1 MDTFRT
7 MLFAALVLV
16 VFMMWQA
23 WEKDYGQTATPVA
36 TQATGQD
43 VTAAA
48 PADVPQAPGTVAS
61 LRATPDSVASRG
73 KRIKVH
79 TDVYDIE
86 LDSQGGDIKKA
97 YLLKYPTTAKEP
109 DQPFALMSDGLSDR
123 MPHLFISQTGLLGGG
138 APNHSAPYSSDAD
151 RYSLKDGEDKLEVVL
166 HWRNAEGLV
175 VDKVYTFH
183 RGRYDFELEYR
194 VANHTPK
201 AWQGSMYRQ
210 FKRTE
215 DTGVEKSRFLYTYT
229 GGVVST
235 KDNPYEKIN
244 FDDMQDQ
251 DLKLEIK
258 QGWVAMIQH
267 YFVGAWIG
275 DEGQTHHAYTK
286 VSEGNKYVIGMVTP
300 QASIAP
306 GSSGSIK
313 ARAYV
318 GPKLQEQLK
327 ELAPNL
333 ELTVDYGW
341 LTILAEPIFWL
352 MKWIQSVVGNW
363 GWTIIL
369 LTIAIKLMF
378 YKLSETSYK
387 SMANLRRVHP
397 RLQSLKERFG
407 DDKQGMQQAMMKIYK
422 EEKINPL
429 GGCLPILVQIPV
441 FIALYWVLLESVEMR
456 QAPFILWLDDL
467 SSKDP
472 YYVLPLLM
480 GASML
485 IQQKLN
491 PAPIDPVQA
500 KIMMMLPIVFTV
512 FFAFFPSG
520 LVLYW
525 VANNVLSI
533 TQQWVIT
540 KRIAG

>member
-1 MDTFRT
+1 
-7 MLFAALVLV
+7 
-16 VFMMWQA
+16 MMN
-23 WEKDYGQTATPVA
+23 
-36 TQATGQD
+36 
-43 VTAAA
+43 
-48 PADVPQAPGTVAS
+48 
-61 LRATPDSVASRG
+61 
-73 KRIKVH
+73 
-79 TDVYDIE
+79 
-86 LDSQGGDIKKA
+86 
-97 YLLKYPTTAKEP
+97 
-109 DQPFALMSDGLSDR
+109 DGS
-123 MPHLFISQTGLLGGG
+123 PHLFITQSGLLGGG
-138 APNHSAPYSSDAD
+138 APNHAAIYSSTAD
-151 RYSLKDGEDKLEVVL
+151 SYSLKDGQDKLEVVL
-166 HWRNAEGLV
+166 QWRNAQGLL
-175 VDKVYTFH
+175 VDKVYTFY
-183 RGRYDFELEYR
+183 RGRYDFDLEYR
-194 VANHTPK
+194 IANHSPST
-201 AWQGSMYRQ
+201 WQGSMYRQ

-215 DTGVEKSRFLYTYT
+215 NTGIEQSRFLYTYT
-229 GGVVST
+229 GGVVSNS
-235 KDNPYEKIN
+235 DNPYEKID
-244 FDDMQDQ
+244 FSDMEEK
-251 DLKLEIK
+251 DLKQEIK

-275 DEGQTHHAYTK
+275 EKEDTNHVYTK
-286 VSEGNKYVIGMVTP
+286 VSDGNKYVIGMVTP
-300 QASIAP
+300 QPSIAP
-306 GSSGSIK
+306 GSTGSIK

-318 GPKLQEQLK
+318 GPKLQEQLS
-327 ELAPNL
+327 EVAPNL
-333 ELTVDYGW
+333 QLTVDYGW
-341 LTILAEPIFWL
+341 LTILAEPIFWV

-369 LTIAIKLMF
+369 LTILIKLVF

-407 DDKQGMQQAMMKIYK
+407 DDKQGMQQAMMKIYQ

-491 PAPIDPVQA
+491 PSPLDPVQA
-500 KIMMMLPIVFTV
+500 KIMMMLPVVFTV
-512 FFAFFPSG
+512 FFAFFPAG

-533 TQQWVIT
+533 AQQWVIT

>member
-7 MLFAALVLV
+7 MLYAALVLI

-23 WEKDYGQTATPVA
+23 WEKDYGQVSTPFSSTSNNSSVTGV
-36 TQATGQD
+36 TQN
-43 VTAAA
+43 
-48 PADVPQAPGTVAS
+48 DVPQAPGSVVAGMTS
-61 LRATPDSVASRG
+61 APDILANSGV
-73 KRIKVH
+73 RIKVH

-86 LDSQGGDIKKA
+86 LDSKGGDIKKT
-97 YLLKYPTTAKEP
+97 YLLKYPTTAKQP
-109 DQPFALMSDGLSDR
+109 DQPFALMDDGVGSGA
-123 MPHLFISQTGLLGGG
+123 HLFISQVGLLGGD
-138 APNHSAPYSSDAD
+138 APNHAATFSSDTTS
-151 RYSLKDGEDKLEVVL
+151 YSMKDGEDKLEVVL
-166 HWRNAEGLV
+166 HWRNAQGLY

-194 VANHTPK
+194 VTNNTASV
-201 AWQGSMYRQ
+201 WQGSMYRQ

-215 DTGVEKSRFLYTYT
+215 NTGIEKSRFLYTYT
-229 GGVVST
+229 GGVIST
-235 KDNPYEKIN
+235 QEKPYEKIN
-244 FDDMQDQ
+244 FSDMEDK
-251 DLKLEIK
+251 DLKKETK

-275 DEGQTHHAYTK
+275 DEGQTHHIYSK
-286 VSEGNKYVIGMVTP
+286 VSDGNKYVIGMLTP
-300 QASIAP
+300 EASIAP
-306 GSSGSIK
+306 GTSGIIK

-318 GPKLQEQLK
+318 GPKLQYK
-327 ELAPNL
+327 MKDVAPHL

-341 LTILAEPIFWL
+341 LTILAEPIFWF
-352 MKWIQSVVGNW
+352 MKWIYSVVGNW

-369 LTIAIKLMF
+369 LTLAIKLMF

-456 QAPFILWLDDL
+456 QAPFILWLNDL

-491 PAPIDPVQA
+491 PAPLDPVQA
-500 KIMMMLPIVFTV
+500 KIMMMLPVVFTV
-512 FFAFFPSG
+512 FFAFFPAG

-525 VANNVLSI
+525 VANNILSI

>member
-7 MLFAALVLV
+7 MLYAALVLV

-23 WEKDYGQTATPVA
+23 WEKDYGQADAPVTAQGITAT
-36 TQATGQD
+36 
-43 VTAAA
+43 A
-48 PADVPQAPGTVAS
+48 PNDTPQAPSINSKVTGMTGAPDIVATS
-61 LRATPDSVASRG
+61 G
-73 KRIKVH
+73 KRIKVR

-86 LDSQGGDIKKA
+86 LNTQGGDIKKV
-97 YLLKYPTTAKEP
+97 YLLNYPTTAKTP
-109 DQPFALMSDGLSDR
+109 DQPFALMNDDSY
-123 MPHLFISQTGLLGGG
+123 LFISQSGLLGGE
-138 APNHSAPYSSDAD
+138 APNHAAIYSSPVES
-151 RYSLKDGEDKLEVVL
+151 YSLKDGEEKLEVVL
-166 HWRNAEGLV
+166 HWRNTQGLS
-175 VDKVYTFH
+175 VDKVYSFY
-183 RGRYDFELEYR
+183 RGRYDFDLEYR
-194 VANHTPK
+194 VTNNTAS

-229 GGVVST
+229 GGVIS
-235 KDNPYEKIN
+235 KDDNPYEKID
-244 FDDMQDQ
+244 FSDMEDE
-251 DLKLEIK
+251 DLKQEVQ

-275 DEGQTHHAYTK
+275 DKADTNHMYTK
-286 VSEGNKYVIGMVTP
+286 VSDGNKYVIGMVTP

-306 GSSGSIK
+306 GSTGSIK

-327 ELAPNL
+327 TVAPNL

-352 MKWIQSVVGNW
+352 MKWIHSVVGNW

-369 LTIAIKLMF
+369 LTMCIKLAF

-387 SMANLRRVHP
+387 SMANLRRVSP
-397 RLQSLKERFG
+397 RLKSLKERFG

-456 QAPFILWLDDL
+456 QAPFIFWLDDL

-485 IQQKLN
+485 IQQRLN
-491 PAPIDPVQA
+491 PAPLDPVQA

-525 VANNVLSI
+525 VVNNILSI

>member
-7 MLFAALVLV
+7 MLFAALVLI

-36 TQATGQD
+36 TQASGPG

-48 PADVPQAPGTVAS
+48 PADVPQAPGMVAS
-61 LRATPDSVASRG
+61 LRAAPDSVVSRG

-97 YLLKYPTTAKEP
+97 YLLKYPTTAKKP

-138 APNHSAPYSSDAD
+138 APNHSAPYSSDTD

-166 HWRNAEGLV
+166 HWRNTEGLV

-194 VANHTPK
+194 VANHTAK

-235 KDNPYEKIN
+235 KDNPYEKID
-244 FDDMQDQ
+244 FGDMEDQ
-251 DLKLEIK
+251 DLKQEIK

-275 DEGQTHHAYTK
+275 DEGQTHHAYSK

-306 GSSGSIK
+306 GSTGSMK
-313 ARAYV
+313 TRAYV
-318 GPKLQEQLK
+318 GPKLQYKMK
-327 ELAPNL
+327 EVAPNL

-341 LTILAEPIFWL
+341 LTILAEPIFWV

-369 LTIAIKLMF
+369 LTISIKLMF

-387 SMANLRRVHP
+387 SMANLRRVSP

>member
-7 MLFAALVLV
+7 MLYAALALVL
-16 VFMMWQA
+16 FMMWQA
-23 WEKDYGQTATPVA
+23 WEKDYGQATTVP
-36 TQATGQD
+36 
-43 VTAAA
+43 TAAQTNSTQTSDA
-48 PADVPQAPGTVAS
+48 AARDVPQAPASSGGRMTSAPDVAVS
-61 LRATPDSVASRG
+61 SS

-86 LDSQGGDIKKA
+86 LDTRGGDIKKA
-97 YLLKYPTTAKEP
+97 YLLNYPTTARQP
-109 DQPFALMSDGLSDR
+109 DQPFPLMNDGS
-123 MPHLFISQTGLLGGG
+123 PNLFISQSGLLGDG
-138 APNHSAPYSSDAD
+138 APNHAARYSSPVDQY
-151 RYSLKDGEDKLEVVL
+151 RLQEGQDKLEVTL
-166 HWRNAEGLV
+166 QWRNERGLV
-175 VDKVYTFH
+175 VDKVYTFY
-183 RGRYDFELEYR
+183 RGRYDFDLEYR
-194 VANHTPK
+194 VANHSAT

-215 DTGVEKSRFLYTYT
+215 DTGIEQSRFLYTYT
-229 GGVVST
+229 GGVIST
-235 KDNPYEKIN
+235 QEKPYEKIT
-244 FDDMQDQ
+244 FDDMKDET
-251 DLKLEIK
+251 LKKDIE

-275 DEGQTHHAYTK
+275 DKNDTHHAYTK
-286 VSEGNKYVIGMVTP
+286 VSDGNKYVIGMITP
-300 QASIAP
+300 TAAIAP
-306 GSSGSIK
+306 GSNGTIK
-313 ARAYV
+313 TRAYI
-318 GPKLQEQLK
+318 GPKLQDH
-327 ELAPNL
+327 LAEVAPHL

-341 LTILAEPIFWL
+341 LTILAEPIFWV
-352 MKWIQSVVGNW
+352 MKWIHSVVGNW

-369 LTIAIKLMF
+369 LTILIKLMF

-397 RLQSLKERFG
+397 RLQGLKERYG
-407 DDKQGMQQAMMKIYK
+407 DDKQGMQKAMMKIYQ

-472 YYVLPLLM
+472 YYILPLLM

-491 PAPIDPVQA
+491 PSPLDPVQA
-500 KIMMMLPIVFTV
+500 KIMMMLPVVFTV

-525 VANNVLSI
+525 VTNNVLSI

>member
-1 MDTFRT
+1 

-16 VFMMWQA
+16 LFMMWQA
-23 WEKDYGQTATPVA
+23 WEKDYGQPATPVA
-36 TQATGQD
+36 TQANGTG
-43 VTAAA
+43 VTDAA
-48 PADVPQAPGTVAS
+48 PSDVPQAPRSTVAGMTS
-61 LRATPDSVASRG
+61 APDIAVSSA

-86 LDSQGGDIKKA
+86 LDSKGGDIKKA
-97 YLLKYPTTAKEP
+97 YLLNYPTTAKKP
-109 DQPFALMSDGLSDR
+109 DQPFALMNDGL
-123 MPHLFISQTGLLGGG
+123 PHLFISQTGLLGGNV
-138 APNHSAPYSSDAD
+138 PNHAALYSSTAD
-151 RYSLKDGEDKLEVVL
+151 SYSLKDGEDKLEVVL
-166 HWRNAEGLV
+166 HWRNAEGLN
-175 VDKVYTFH
+175 VDKVYTFY
-183 RGRYDFELEYR
+183 RGRYDFDLEYR
-194 VANHTPK
+194 VANHTAK

-235 KDNPYEKIN
+235 EDNPYEKIQ
-244 FDDMQDQ
+244 FDDMQDK
-251 DLKLEIK
+251 DLKQELG

-275 DEGQTHHAYTK
+275 NKGETNHAYTK
-286 VSEGNKYVIGMVTP
+286 VSEGNKYVIGIVTP

-306 GSSGSIK
+306 GSTGSIK

-318 GPKLQEQLK
+318 GPKLQDQLS
-327 ELAPNL
+327 EVAPNL

-341 LTILAEPIFWL
+341 LTILAEPIFWF

-369 LTIAIKLMF
+369 LTISIKLLF

-407 DDKQGMQQAMMKIYK
+407 DDKQAMQQAMMKIYQ

-491 PAPIDPVQA
+491 PSPLDPVQA
-500 KIMMMLPIVFTV
+500 KIMMMLPVVFTV

-525 VANNVLSI
+525 VANNILSI

-540 KRIAG
+540 KRIAS

>member
-16 VFMMWQA
+16 LFMMWQA
-23 WEKDYGQTATPVA
+23 WEKDYGQATIPVA
-36 TQATGQD
+36 TQANGTS
-43 VTAAA
+43 VTDAE
-48 PADVPQAPGTVAS
+48 PSDVPQAPSSTVAGMTS
-61 LRATPDSVASRG
+61 APDIVVSSA

-86 LDSQGGDIKKA
+86 LDTKGGDIKKA
-97 YLLKYPTTAKEP
+97 YLLNYPTTAKNP
-109 DQPFALMSDGLSDR
+109 DQPFALMDDGVGSGS
-123 MPHLFISQTGLLGGG
+123 HLFISQSGLLGGG
-138 APNHSAPYSSDAD
+138 APNHAAIFSSAKNS
-151 RYSLKDGEDKLEVVL
+151 YSLKDGEDKLEVVL
-166 HWRNAEGLV
+166 QWRNAQGLY
-175 VDKVYTFH
+175 VDKVYTFY
-183 RGRYDFELEYR
+183 RGRYDFDLEYR
-194 VANHTPK
+194 VTNNTAS

-215 DTGVEKSRFLYTYT
+215 YTGIEKSRFLYTYT

-235 KDNPYEKIN
+235 EDNPYEKID
-244 FDDMQDQ
+244 FGDMEDQ
-251 DLKLEIK
+251 DLKQEIK

-275 DEGQTHHAYTK
+275 DKTDTHHVYSK
-286 VSEGNKYVIGMVTP
+286 VSEGNKYVIGLLTP

-306 GSSGSIK
+306 GSTGSIK

-327 ELAPNL
+327 EVAPNL

-341 LTILAEPIFWL
+341 LTILAEPIFWV

-369 LTIAIKLMF
+369 LTISIKLMF

-491 PAPIDPVQA
+491 PSPLDPVQA

>member
-7 MLFAALVLV
+7 MLYAALVMV
-16 VFMMWQA
+16 IFMMWQA
-23 WEKDYGQTATPVA
+23 WEKDYGQTNAPVMTQSTSSAITPS
-36 TQATGQD
+36 
-43 VTAAA
+43 A
-48 PADVPQAPGTVAS
+48 PGDAPQAPIVANNAAGMRS
-61 LRATPDSVASRG
+61 APDVVAVNG

-86 LDSQGGDIKKA
+86 LNTRGGDLKKV
-97 YLLKYPTTAKEP
+97 YLLNYPINAKTP
-109 DQPFALMSDGLSDR
+109 DQPFALMNDDSYV
-123 MPHLFISQTGLLGGG
+123 FISQSGLLGGDV
-138 APNHSAPYSSDAD
+138 PNHAAIYSSSAD
-151 RYSLKDGEDKLEVVL
+151 SYNLKEGEEKLEVIL
-166 HWRNAEGLV
+166 HWQSAQGLY
-175 VDKVYTFH
+175 VDKVYTFY
-183 RGRYDFELEYR
+183 RGRYNFDLEYR
-194 VANHTPK
+194 VTNNTGS

-215 DTGVEKSRFLYTYT
+215 DTGVETSRFLYTYT
-229 GGVVST
+229 GGVIS
-235 KDNPYEKIN
+235 KEDNPYEKID
-244 FDDMQDQ
+244 FSDMEDK
-251 DLKLEIK
+251 DLKQEVN

-267 YFVGAWIG
+267 YFVGAWLG
-275 DEGQTHHAYTK
+275 DKADTNHLYTK
-286 VSEGNKYVIGMVTP
+286 VYDGNKYVIGIVTP
-300 QASIAP
+300 QASIA
-306 GSSGSIK
+306 SGSTGVIK

-318 GPKLQEQLK
+318 GPKLQEELA

-333 ELTVDYGW
+333 QLTVDYGW
-341 LTILAEPIFWL
+341 LTILAEPIFWF
-352 MKWIQSVVGNW
+352 MKWIYTVVGNW

-369 LTIAIKLMF
+369 LTLSIKLVF

-387 SMANLRRVHP
+387 SMANLRRVSP
-397 RLQSLKERFG
+397 RLKTLKERFG

-456 QAPFILWLDDL
+456 HAPFIFWLDDL

-472 YYVLPLLM
+472 YYILPLLM

-491 PAPIDPVQA
+491 PAPLDPVQA
-500 KIMMMLPIVFTV
+500 KIMMMLPIVCTV

-525 VANNVLSI
+525 VVNNILSI
-533 TQQWVIT
+533 SQQWVIT